1 MLSLFNTKF
10 LTHAGLAMKQL
21 FFCCQLFVDVIA
33 NPLGLSG
40 PLLAQEPNAASSEL
54 IEIQQGDLPIILSAP
69 HDGSLE
75 VPGAKP
81 RTGAGLEAKPGG
93 FVTARDTGTAPLARL
108 VSQEIER
115 RFGRKPYLVI
125 NLAHRKFMDPNR
137 PAAEAY
143 EEEATQKVYE
153 AYHNFLDK
161 ACTEVRNK
169 YQAGLLLDIHGQ
181 GSRRNT
187 VFRGTQN
194 GLTVELLR
202 NRFGEGAHS
211 GDASFLAMLDARK
224 FTVHPQP
231 FDGKEQA
238 GFTGGF
244 IVKNYGS
251 HSTYGIDAIQLE
263 FGGLYRAAD
272 NRESAAA
279 VLADAVAE
287 YAATYLKLESKAQAK
302 SIFAPKP
309 EAPKPDP
316 IQTTNVTVDLDDPRF
331 IDIALYT
338 GEGASQTRSKLL
350 ENLRA
355 KADVRVHERTAEQI
369 RQGKLKGMEIV
380 LQPGGTGGGQG
391 RALGEEGRQA
401 IRKFVADGGGY
412 IGICAGA
419 YLATCHYDWSL
430 HILDAHVIDREHWAR
445 GTGTVDIAL
454 SESAKE
460 FFATDKTTAAVR
472 YANGPLLGPGNDE
485 KLNNYETLATY
496 SGEIAK
502 NGAPTGVMP
511 GTTAIAKGSYENGKV
526 ICFSCHPESSEGQ
539 QFMLHEAIKWV
550 APKQQKQ
557 PTPAPSG
564 SNLDPGES
572 IKPKPQK

>member
-1 MLSLFNTKF
+1 
-10 LTHAGLAMKQL
+10 MKHLLVCGL
-21 FFCCQLFVDVIA
+21 FFVVCATSSITSPNQ
-33 NPLGLSG
+33 
-40 PLLAQEPNAASSEL
+40 LLAQDKNETPVEL
-54 IEIQQGDLPIILSAP
+54 VEIQQGDLPIILSAP
-69 HDGSLE
+69 HDGSFD

-93 FVTARDTGTAPLARL
+93 FVTARDTGTAPLAQL
-108 VSQEIER
+108 VSQAIET

-125 NLAHRKFMDPNR
+125 NRAHRKFMDPNR

-143 EEEATQKVYE
+143 EEAATQNVYE
-153 AYHNFLDK
+153 TYHNFLHR

-169 YQAGLLLDIHGQ
+169 YQSGLLLDIHGQ

-224 FTVHPQP
+224 FIVYPNP

-272 NRESAAA
+272 NRASAAA
-279 VLADAVAE
+279 VIADSVAE
-287 YAATYLKLESKAQAK
+287 YAATYLKLESMKQEK
-302 SIFAPKP
+302 VLFAPKP
-309 EAPKPDP
+309 EPSPAPEIPVNLNDP
-316 IQTTNVTVDLDDPRF
+316 QF

-338 GEGASQTRSKLL
+338 GEGAAQARTKLL
-350 ENLRA
+350 ETLRG
-355 KADVRVHERTAEQI
+355 KPNVRVHERTAEQI
-369 RQGKLKGMEIV
+369 RQGQLAGMEIV
-380 LQPGGTGGGQG
+380 LHPGGSGGGQG
-391 RALGEEGRQA
+391 RALGEEGRKA
-401 IRKFVADGGGY
+401 VREFVADGGGY

-445 GTGTVDIAL
+445 GTGNVDIAL
-454 SESAKE
+454 SDSAKQ
-460 FFATDKTTAAVR
+460 FFDTDKETAAVR
-472 YANGPLLGPGNDE
+472 YANGPLLGPGNNE
-485 KLNNYETLATY
+485 KISDYEILATY
-496 SGEIAK
+496 RGEIAK

-511 GTTAIAKGSYENGKV
+511 GTTAIAKGDYEKGKV
-526 ICFSCHPESSEGQ
+526 VCFSCHPESSDGQ
-539 QFMLHEAIKWV
+539 QFMLHEAIEWV
-550 APKQQKQ
+550 ATKRPNET
-557 PTPAPSG
+557 TPSPVG
-564 SNLDPGES
+564 SNLDQVES
-572 IKPKPQK
+572 ATPKPQK

>member
-1 MLSLFNTKF
+1 
-10 LTHAGLAMKQL
+10 MKQL
-21 FFCCQLFVDVIA
+21 LFC
-33 NPLGLSG
+33 GLSFVVCATSSITS
-40 PLLAQEPNAASSEL
+40 PNQLLAQDKNENPVEL
-54 IEIQQGDLPIILSAP
+54 VEIQQGDLPIILSAP
-69 HDGSLE
+69 HDGSLD

-93 FVTARDTGTAPLARL
+93 FVTARDTGTAPLAQL
-108 VSQEIER
+108 ISQAIET

-125 NLAHRKFMDPNR
+125 NRAHRKFMDPNR

-143 EEEATQKVYE
+143 EEAATQSVYE
-153 AYHNFLDK
+153 TYHNFLHT
-161 ACTEVRNK
+161 ACTEVRSK
-169 YQAGLLLDIHGQ
+169 YQSGLLLDIHGQ

-224 FTVHPQP
+224 FIVYPNP

-272 NRESAAA
+272 NRASAAA
-279 VLADAVAE
+279 VIADAVAE
-287 YAATYLKLESKAQAK
+287 YADTYLKLESMKQEK
-302 SIFAPKP
+302 VLFAPKP
-309 EAPKPDP
+309 EPSPAPEIPVNLNDP
-316 IQTTNVTVDLDDPRF
+316 QF
-331 IDIALYT
+331 IDVALYT
-338 GEGASQTRSKLL
+338 GEGAAQARTKLL
-350 ENLRA
+350 ETLRA
-355 KADVRVHERTAEQI
+355 KSNVRVHERTAEQI
-369 RQGKLKGMEIV
+369 RQGQLAGMEIV
-380 LQPGGTGGGQG
+380 LHPGGSGGGQG
-391 RALGEEGRQA
+391 RALGEVGRKA
-401 IRKFVADGGGY
+401 VREFVADGGGY

-419 YLATCHYDWSL
+419 YLATSHYDWSL

-454 SESAKE
+454 SDDAKD
-460 FFATDKTTAAVR
+460 FFNTDKETAAVR
-472 YANGPLLGPGNDE
+472 YANGPLLGPGNNE
-485 KLNNYETLATY
+485 KLADFESLAIY
-496 SGEIAK
+496 RGEIAK

-511 GTTAIAKGSYENGKV
+511 GTTAIAKGDYEKGKV
-526 ICFSCHPESSEGQ
+526 VCFSCHPESSDGQ
-539 QFMLHEAIKWV
+539 QFMLHEAIEWV
-550 APKQQKQ
+550 ATKRPNET
-557 PTPAPSG
+557 TPSPVG
-564 SNLDPGES
+564 SNLDQVES
-572 IKPKPQK
+572 ATPKPQK